1 MLSKI
6 ISRNLVNLPKFGAV
20 KNSVGLVNQYTR
32 NINHIRNMVDEK
44 LKYQAEEL
52 TNLPIVEQTTRVY
65 KPSYT
70 IEFNRV
76 GEVLV
81 YSCDPF
87 QHMTIYFKYPYVLYE
102 SFMPMTLFMFL
113 MNPLELAWQYNYINL
128 LLFNVLWIPRLW
140 YFQGLQR
147 RIVKMSL
154 LRGGKA
160 VKFELH
166 SLSGDRNFSW
176 VENYNFHPLT
186 EDQTNFDDR
195 DNADFLAEEGQ
206 LKYDL
211 ATQLDDFT
219 EYSVNQQ
226 DIVVYFLK
234 QGTVHHPELFEA
246 ITKGY
251 NVDTS
256 DFVINT
262 GHNLRAREG
271 STNYGKKGI

>member
-1 MLSKI
+1 MQLATLAS
-6 ISRNLVNLPKFGAV
+6 
-20 KNSVGLVNQYTR
+20 R
-32 NINHIRNMVDEK
+32 NINHIKNMVDEQ

-52 TNLPIVEQTTRVY
+52 NNLPVVEQTTRVY

-70 IEFNRV
+70 IEFDRV
-76 GEVLV
+76 GEVLL

-87 QHMTIYFKYPYVLYE
+87 RHMTIYAKYPYVLYE
-102 SFMPMTLFMFL
+102 SFMPMCLYLFL

-128 LLFNVLWIPRLW
+128 VLLNVLWIPRLW
-140 YFQGLQR
+140 YFKGLQH
-147 RIVKMSL
+147 RIVKMSM

-160 VKFELH
+160 VKFETH
-166 SLSGDRNFSW
+166 SLSGDKNFSW

-186 EDQTNFDDR
+186 EDQKNFDDR
-195 DNADFLAEEGQ
+195 DAADFLAEEGQ
-206 LKYDL
+206 LKHDL
-211 ATQLDDFT
+211 AVQLDDYT
-219 EYSVNQQ
+219 EFGVNQQ

-246 ITKGY
+246 VCKGY

-262 GHNLRAREG
+262 AHNLRAREG
-271 STNYGKKGI
+271 TTNFGNKGM